1 MREIEFRA
9 KAINRSENFTY
20 RTNYK
25 NGDWVFGLITQ
36 RGNKIACATMTNTDG
51 VSNIDVNDNTIGQY
65 IGIKDKNDNKIF
77 EDDIVRIIVNNYDE
91 DNILIVRYDSALAQ
105 FVLENDSLSVTF
117 DNVYNYEVEV
127 VGNIHDD
134 PEYLKG
140 GIE

>member
-9 KAINRSENFTY
+9 KAINRNENFTY

-36 RGNKIACATMTNTDG
+36 RGNGIACATMTNADG
-51 VSNIDVNDNTIGQY
+51 VSNIDVDNNTIGQY

-77 EDDIVRIIVNNYDE
+77 EDDIVRIIANNYDE
-91 DNILIVRYDSALAQ
+91 DDILIVRYDSALAQ

-140 GIE
+140 GTN